1 MQVIAKKLAGVS
13 LQLNIVEH
21 NPLQALVGTEVLH
34 WHGDTFEL
42 PAQAEPLAS
51 SDVYPNQAF
60 RVGKKCSIGL
70 QFHPEVAADG
80 LEKWLIGHTA
90 ELRQAN
96 INIPALRADNQRCAA
111 QLEHVSGQV
120 LTAYLKALV

>member
-1 MQVIAKKLAGVS
+1 MGHSKEIGWSQ
-13 LQLNIVEH
+13 LQLNTVEH
-21 NPLQALVGTEVLH
+21 NPLQTLVGTEVLH

-42 PAQAEPLAS
+42 PAQAELLAS
-51 SDVYPNQAF
+51 SEVYSNQAF
-60 RVGKKCSIGL
+60 RVGKNILGL